1 MSGFNWVEAR
11 YDCTA
16 ESEFKKLADAVV
28 EDIKARIGQDESIK
42 HDLEYRPCDA
52 NKFVVRK
59 HGSHEIVFER
69 TGETINI
76 SYVHQSGTERRLL
89 AVTVGMNEQGQCTLK
104 NGNKELLPWQV
115 RRIALEE
122 TLFGSQ

>member
-1 MSGFNWVEAR
+1 MTDFNWVEAR

-42 HDLEYRPCDA
+42 HDLEYRYCDT

-59 HGSHEIVFER
+59 LGSHEIVFER
-69 TGETINI
+69 IGETISV
-76 SYVHQSGTERRLL
+76 SYVHQSGTERKLL
-89 AVTVGMNEQGQCTLK
+89 VVTVSMNKQGECTLK
-104 NGNKELLPWQV
+104 NGNDELLPWQV
-115 RRIALEE
+115 RRTALEE
-122 TLFGSQ
+122 TLFWSQ